1 MRLFA
6 NICFSLYLSN
16 NLISIVWLH
25 YSSFIKFAS
34 DYKKK
39 ILLIRILK
47 NFMNKD
53 GAYVF
58 ASSLITKIS
67 SFLTSLILIRVLSP
81 DEFGVL
87 SYALSVLAFFIPFS
101 GGGMQHSFLRFAP
114 LIDVK
119 ENRIGLF
126 QHSLFMG
133 LLLSFFLA
141 FTMFLLIPWLNSA
154 FRNTSIYFNWLIF
167 YLFSFFLIEMVKM
180 SYRVENQNKKYAGID
195 LYLSAFVLFFGT
207 GLSYFYG
214 PLAYVIVFVTAPL
227 VLGLVHLKVPVEM
240 AEKIPEKYYSY
251 GIWVGIGAIASQLMY
266 SLDVFL
272 VGKLIQ
278 DPQQVAIYRSA
289 SIIPLALF
297 FIPNS
302 YITTHYTD
310 LAKNSMNKEYLIRFA
325 KDYIKLFSTLAFVL
339 GAVLYFMSD
348 SIISILFGEEYAEAA
363 YLFKILVLGMV
374 GAFILRI
381 PFGNMLASV
390 GKSNWN
396 AIVAF
401 IILVLNGILNY
412 YAIYAWGIVGA
423 AIVTSALLWI
433 SGILSLGLFFIYLK
447 KV

>member
-1 MRLFA
+1 M
-6 NICFSLYLSN
+6 
-16 NLISIVWLH
+16 
-25 YSSFIKFAS
+25 
-34 DYKKK
+34 
-39 ILLIRILK
+39 
-47 NFMNKD
+47 
-53 GAYVF
+53 F
-58 ASSLITKIS
+58 ASSLITKIC
-67 SFLTSLILIRVLSP
+67 SFLTSLILIRILSP

-87 SYALSVLAFFIPFS
+87 SYVLSALAFFIPFS
-101 GGGMQHSFLRFAP
+101 GGGMQHSFLRYAP
-114 LIDVK
+114 MFDDK
-119 ENRIGLF
+119 KNRIGLF
-126 QHSLFMG
+126 QHSLYRG
-133 LLLSFFLA
+133 LLFSFCIA
-141 FTMFLLIPWLNSA
+141 FVLFLLIPWLNSA
-154 FRNTSIYFNWLIF
+154 VGNTSIYFNWLIF
-167 YLFSFFLIEMVKM
+167 YLFSSFLIELVKM
-180 SYRVENQNKKYAGID
+180 CYRVDDQNKKYAGID
-195 LYLSAFVLFFGT
+195 VYLSVLVLFFGT
-207 GLSYFYG
+207 GLAYFYG
-214 PLAYVIVFVTAPL
+214 PLAYVIVFVTVPL
-227 VLGLVHLKVPVEM
+227 VLGFVHLRVPEKVAV
-240 AEKIPEKYYSY
+240 KIPEKYYSY

-289 SIIPLALF
+289 SIIPIALF

-310 LAKNSMNKEYLIRFA
+310 LAKNSMDKEYLIRFA
-325 KDYIKLFSTLAFVL
+325 KDYIKLFSVFAFVL

-348 SIISILFGEEYAEAA
+348 FIIAILFGEEYAEAA
-363 YLFKILVLGMV
+363 YLFEILILGMV

-433 SGILSLGLFFIYLK
+433 SGILSLVLFSVYLK
-447 KV
+447 KKFS

>member
-1 MRLFA
+1 M
-6 NICFSLYLSN
+6 
-16 NLISIVWLH
+16 
-25 YSSFIKFAS
+25 
-34 DYKKK
+34 
-39 ILLIRILK
+39 
-47 NFMNKD
+47 
-53 GAYVF
+53 F
-58 ASSLITKIS
+58 ASSLFTKIC
-67 SFLTSLILIRVLSP
+67 SFITSLTLIRILSP

-87 SYALSVLAFFIPFS
+87 SYVFSALAFFIPFS
-101 GGGMQHSFLRFAP
+101 GGGMQHSFLRYAP
-114 LIDVK
+114 MFDDK

-126 QHSLFMG
+126 QHSLFRG
-133 LLLSFFLA
+133 LLFSFFLA
-141 FTMFLLIPWLNSA
+141 FSLYLLIPWLNSA
-154 FRNTSIYFNWLIF
+154 VGNTSIYFSWLIF
-167 YLFSFFLIEMVKM
+167 YLFSFFLIELVKM
-180 SYRVENQNKKYAGID
+180 HYRVDNQNKKFAGID
-195 LYLSAFVLFFGT
+195 VYLSALVLLFGT
-207 GLSYFYG
+207 GLAYLYG
-214 PLAYVIVFVTAPL
+214 PLAYVIVFVTVPL
-227 VLGLVHLKVPVEM
+227 VLGLVHIKVPVKV
-240 AEKIPEKYYSY
+240 AVKIPEKYYSY

-289 SIIPLALF
+289 SIIPIALF
-297 FIPNS
+297 FIPNA

-325 KDYIKLFSTLAFVL
+325 KDYIKLFSVLAFVL
-339 GAVLYFMSD
+339 GVVLYFMSD
-348 SIISILFGEEYAEAA
+348 SIISILFGEEYSEAA
-363 YLFKILVLGMV
+363 YLFEILILGMV

-381 PFGNMLASV
+381 PFGNILASV

-433 SGILSLGLFFIYLK
+433 SGILSLALFFVYLQK

>member
-1 MRLFA
+1 M
-6 NICFSLYLSN
+6 
-16 NLISIVWLH
+16 
-25 YSSFIKFAS
+25 
-34 DYKKK
+34 
-39 ILLIRILK
+39 IRILK
-47 NFMNKD
+47 NFLIKE
-53 GAYVF
+53 GTYVF
-58 ASSLITKIS
+58 ASSLFTKIC

-81 DEFGVL
+81 DEFGEL
-87 SYALSVLAFFIPFS
+87 SYVLSVLAFFIPFS
-101 GGGMQHSFLRFAP
+101 GGGMQHSFLRYAP
-114 LIDVK
+114 MLGDK
-119 ENRIGLF
+119 KNRIGLF
-126 QHSLFMG
+126 QHSLYSG
-133 LLLSFFLA
+133 LFFSFCIAFAFFLL
-141 FTMFLLIPWLNSA
+141 TPWLNIA
-154 FRNTSIYFNWLIF
+154 VGNTSIYFYWLIF
-167 YLFSFFLIEMVKM
+167 YLFSFFIIEMIKM
-180 SYRVENQNKKYAGID
+180 HCRVEDQNKKYAGID
-195 LYLSAFVLFFGT
+195 IYLSVLVLFFGT
-207 GLSYFYG
+207 GLAYFYG
-214 PLAYVIVFVTAPL
+214 PLAYVIVFVTVPL
-227 VLGLVHLKVPVEM
+227 VIGLVHLKVPEKVPV
-240 AEKIPEKYYSY
+240 KIPKKYYSY

-289 SIIPLALF
+289 SIIPIALF

-310 LAKNSMNKEYLIRFA
+310 LAKNSMDKEYLIRFA
-325 KDYIKLFSTLAFVL
+325 KDYIKLFSVLAFVL

-363 YLFKILVLGMV
+363 YLFEILILGML

-433 SGILSLGLFFIYLK
+433 SGILSLVLFFVYLK

>member
-1 MRLFA
+1 M
-6 NICFSLYLSN
+6 
-16 NLISIVWLH
+16 
-25 YSSFIKFAS
+25 
-34 DYKKK
+34 
-39 ILLIRILK
+39 IRILK
-47 NFMNKD
+47 NFINKE
-53 GAYVF
+53 GTYVF
-58 ASSLITKIS
+58 ASSLFTKVC
-67 SFLTSLILIRVLSP
+67 SFLTSLILIRILSP

-87 SYALSVLAFFIPFS
+87 SYVLSALAFFIPFS
-101 GGGMQHSFLRFAP
+101 GAGIQHSYLRFAP
-114 LIDVK
+114 MLVDK

-126 QHSLFMG
+126 QHSLFKG
-133 LLLSFFLA
+133 LLFSFFLA
-141 FTMFLLIPWLNSA
+141 FALFLLIPWLNSA
-154 FRNTSIYFNWLIF
+154 VGNTSIYFSWLIF
-167 YLFSFFLIEMVKM
+167 YLFSFFLIELVKM
-180 SYRVENQNKKYAGID
+180 RYRVADQNKKYAGID
-195 LYLSAFVLFFGT
+195 VYLSALVLCFGT
-207 GLSYFYG
+207 GLAYLYG
-214 PLAYVIVFVTAPL
+214 PLAYVIVFVTVPL
-227 VLGLVHLKVPVEM
+227 VLGLVHIKLPVKVSL
-240 AEKIPEKYYSY
+240 KIPEKYYSY

-289 SIIPLALF
+289 SIIPIALF

-310 LAKNSMNKEYLIRFA
+310 LAKNSMDKEYLIRFA
-325 KDYIKLFSTLAFVL
+325 KDYFKLFSVLAFVL

-363 YLFKILVLGMV
+363 DLFEVLILGMV

-433 SGILSLGLFFIYLK
+433 SGILSLALFSVYLK
-447 KV
+447 KSLVKRS